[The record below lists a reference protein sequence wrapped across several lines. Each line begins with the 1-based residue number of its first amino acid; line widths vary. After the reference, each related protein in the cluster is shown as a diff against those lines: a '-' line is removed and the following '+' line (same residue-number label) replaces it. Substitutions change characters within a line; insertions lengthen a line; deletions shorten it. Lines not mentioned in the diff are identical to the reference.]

1 VQVKPS
7 DQFLLFQD
15 GVMVG
20 DRVAA
25 AWNSRYTG
33 QIIELVKKFSL
44 IVTVRWDFGSETRLL
59 FSSLKKL

>member
-1 VQVKPS
+1 MQMNSS

-25 AWNSRYTG
+25 VWNGSYKG
-33 QIIELVKKFSL
+33 KIIELVKKLSL
-44 IVTVRWDFGSETRLL
+44 IATVRWDFGAETRLL